1 MAARQFGAKRE
12 ARRAVRRLVD
22 LECQV
27 YSALWG
33 EAISHRAVEVSENG
47 LWIQTDLLLE
57 IGTDVTLTFYPPDW
71 DEPLCVAG
79 RVQRV
84 ELRSRPGDANAVGMG
99 VAFDALRNDE
109 RRRLT
114 RSMRCLR
121 AQESYILDQRTL
133 AGVPVGVSDVHEP
146 APDPG
151 RTLAG
156 WSAPSTASAHTG
168 RPSRI
173 TATPSNRGSRD
184 PVADGVDGAFQG
196 GLDLAASVF
205 SPDDSD

>member
-22 LECQV
+22 LECAV
-27 YSALWG
+27 YAELWG
-33 EAISHRAVEVSENG
+33 EAVAHQVSDVSEEG

-57 IGTDVTLTFYPPDW
+57 IGTEITLTFYPPDW
-71 DEPLCVAG
+71 EEPLYVAG

-84 ELRSRPGDANAVGMG
+84 EFRRRLGDGSSVGMG
-99 VAFDALRNDE
+99 IAFEAMRNDE
-109 RRRLT
+109 RRRLN

-121 AQESYILDQRTL
+121 ADEAFILDQRTL
-133 AGVPVGVSDVHEP
+133 TGVPVGVGETDNF
-146 APDPG
+146 APNPG
-151 RTLAG
+151 STVAG
-156 WSAPSTASAHTG
+156 WAAPAPSTACAG

-173 TATPSNRGSRD
+173 TATPTHRDEEFEASRS
-184 PVADGVDGAFQG
+184 AFPG

-205 SPDDSD
+205 ADSGSD

>member
-12 ARRAVRRLVD
+12 ARKVVRRLVD
-22 LECQV
+22 LECSV
-27 YSALWG
+27 YSELWG
-33 EAISHRAVEVSENG
+33 EAIAHRVTDVSEEG

-57 IGTDVTLTFYPPDW
+57 IGTEVALTFYPPDW
-71 DEPLCVAG
+71 EEPLYVAG

-84 ELRSRPGDANAVGMG
+84 ELQRRPGDGSAVGMG
-99 VAFDALRNDE
+99 IEFEALRTEE

-121 AQESYILDQRTL
+121 AHEAFILDQRTL
-133 AGVPVGVSDVHEP
+133 TGVPVGVGEGYEP
-146 APDPG
+146 APNPG
-151 RTLAG
+151 STVAG
-156 WSAPSTASAHTG
+156 WAAPSPSPEYAG

-173 TATPSNRGSRD
+173 TATPSQREEDAEQAES
-184 PVADGVDGAFQG
+184 AFPG

-205 SPDDSD
+205 ADCGSD